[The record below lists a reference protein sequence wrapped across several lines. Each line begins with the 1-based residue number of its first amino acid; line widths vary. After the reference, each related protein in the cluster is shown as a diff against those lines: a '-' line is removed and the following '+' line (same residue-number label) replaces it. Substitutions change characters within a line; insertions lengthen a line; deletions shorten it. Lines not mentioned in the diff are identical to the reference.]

1 MAEWATISADVCT
14 EEQKLDNKKLYFEIK
29 ENVLQKADHTR
40 ELSNQ
45 ELKDCI
51 EGELQKRDKEGLL
64 SFEKRRQYAERLFAS
79 FRKFGVLQEL
89 IEDEEVTEILVNGP
103 THIFYEKAGELH
115 CFEKSF
121 SGEEELADLI
131 QTICAGGN
139 RMVNEASPIVDTR
152 LPDGS
157 RVNIVLPPISLDG
170 ASVSIRKF
178 SKEPMNMAA
187 LLSYGS
193 LSEEIALFFEKLVI
207 AGYNLFVSGGTG
219 SGKTTFLNA
228 LSAYIPKDKRVITI
242 EDSAELQLN
251 GIANLIRLET
261 RTAGFEGV
269 SPIGIRDL
277 IKTALRMRPDRLI
290 VGECRGAEAID
301 LLSANNTGHSG
312 SLGTGHANSAYD
324 MIHRLETMV
333 LMGMDLP
340 IAAIQRQIVS
350 GIDVFIHLGRL
361 RDKSR
366 KVLEIA
372 ELDKVM
378 GGNIRLNVLYRFME
392 TGEEEGKIQGR
403 WEKTG
408 ELLHQEKWDAA
419 GFPSIEKR

>member
-1 MAEWATISADVCT
+1 
-14 EEQKLDNKKLYFEIK
+14 
-29 ENVLQKADHTR
+29 
-40 ELSNQ
+40 
-45 ELKDCI
+45 
-51 EGELQKRDKEGLL
+51 
-64 SFEKRRQYAERLFAS
+64 
-79 FRKFGVLQEL
+79 
-89 IEDEEVTEILVNGP
+89 
-103 THIFYEKAGELH
+103 
-115 CFEKSF
+115 
-121 SGEEELADLI
+121 
-131 QTICAGGN
+131 
-139 RMVNEASPIVDTR
+139 
-152 LPDGS
+152 
-157 RVNIVLPPISLDG
+157 
-170 ASVSIRKF
+170 
-178 SKEPMNMAA
+178 MAA

-193 LSEEIALFFEKLVI
+193 LSEEIALFLEKLVI

>member
-1 MAEWATISADVCT
+1 MDE
-14 EEQKLDNKKLYFEIK
+14 KKLYFEMK
-29 ENVLQKADHTR
+29 ESVLQKADHTR
-40 ELSNQ
+40 ELSNS
-45 ELKDCI
+45 ELKECI
-51 EGELQKRDKEGLL
+51 EEELMKRDKERNI
-64 SFEKRRQYAERLFAS
+64 SFQKRRQFADSLFAS
-79 FRKFGVLQEL
+79 FRRFGVLQEL
-89 IEDEEVTEILVNGP
+89 IEDGGVTEILVNGP
-103 THIFYEKAGELH
+103 MHIFYEKEGELH
-115 CFEKSF
+115 PYEKNF
-121 SGEEELADLI
+121 SGEEELEDLI

-157 RVNIVLPPISLDG
+157 RVNIVLNPISLDG
-170 ASVSIRKF
+170 ASISIRKF
-178 SKEPMNMAA
+178 SKEPMNMAM

-193 LSEEIALFFEKLVI
+193 LSKEISLFLEKLVI
-207 AGYNLFVSGGTG
+207 AGYNIFVSGGTG

-228 LSAYIPKDKRVITI
+228 LSAYIPKDQRVITI

-251 GIANLIRLET
+251 GIENLIRLET
-261 RTAGFEGV
+261 RASGFEGV
-269 SPIGIRDL
+269 APIGIREL

-324 MIHRLETMV
+324 MINRLETMV

-340 IAAIQRQIVS
+340 TAAIQGQIVS
-350 GIDVFIHLGRL
+350 GIDLFVHLGRL

-372 ELDKVM
+372 ELDQVIDGK
-378 GGNIRLNVLYRFME
+378 IRLNVLYRFVE
-392 TGEEEGKIQGR
+392 TGEKEGKIEGR

-408 ELLHQEKWDAA
+408 DLLHREKWIAA
-419 GFPSIEKR
+419 GFSSGKSG